1 MKLMS
6 EKLPDLEALY
16 VKQLRML
23 LSAEEL
29 ILRGLPRMA
38 ETATDSELKQAFRSH
53 VEETEKQAAR
63 LRTILEALP
72 GDHDPIK
79 CKVVSAL
86 IDEAEDMIEDSDHD
100 HVRDAALIAAAQRIE
115 HYEIA
120 GYGAV
125 RHFARVLK
133 RDQDVTLLS
142 QTIDEEGNADH
153 RLTGIAERVNPTAR
167 KAA

>member
-1 MKLMS
+1 MKLVS

-23 LSAEEL
+23 LSGEEL

-38 ETATDSELKQAFRSH
+38 EMAADGELKQAFRSH
-53 VEETEKQAAR
+53 VEETERQAVR

-72 GDHDPIK
+72 GDHDPLK
-79 CKVVSAL
+79 CKAVSAL
-86 IDEAEDMIEDSDHD
+86 IDEAEDMIEDSDHEQ
-100 HVRDAALIAAAQRIE
+100 VRDAALIAAAQRIE

-125 RHFARVLK
+125 RHFAGVLK
-133 RDQDVTLLS
+133 REQDVTLLS
-142 QTIDEEGNADH
+142 QTIEEEGSADH
-153 RLTGIAERVNPTAR
+153 HLTGIAERINPTAR

>member
-16 VKQLRML
+16 VKQLRLM

-38 ETATDSELKQAFRSH
+38 ETTTDNELKQAFRSH
-53 VEETEKQAAR
+53 LEETEKQAAR
-63 LRTILEALP
+63 LRKILDLLP
-72 GDHDPIK
+72 GEHDPVK

-86 IDEAEDMIEDSDHD
+86 IDEADDMREDSAHES
-100 HVRDAALIAAAQRIE
+100 VRDAAMIAAAQRIE

-120 GYGAV
+120 AYGAL
-125 RHFARVLK
+125 RHFARVLN
-133 RDQDVTLLS
+133 REQDVTLLS

-153 RLTGIAERVNPTAR
+153 RLTHIAERVNPTAR